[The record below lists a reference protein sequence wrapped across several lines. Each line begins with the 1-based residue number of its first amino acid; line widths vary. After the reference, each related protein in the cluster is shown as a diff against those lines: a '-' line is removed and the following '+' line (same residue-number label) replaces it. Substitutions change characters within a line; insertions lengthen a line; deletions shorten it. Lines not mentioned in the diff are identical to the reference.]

1 MKKQILLTF
10 FLLLL
15 ISLCFSQK
23 IVEDPFLGVWM
34 QVDEANYIEIIKE
47 NGKYFVIEYRAIKHE
62 LFISGDGRS
71 AVFVA
76 FGKGPPGFDIV
87 MLRKNGDKIDRL
99 YFTEEDYDWKPSQ
112 YSYYRKVK
120 K

>member
-1 MKKQILLTF
+1 
-10 FLLLL
+10 
-15 ISLCFSQK
+15 
-23 IVEDPFLGVWM
+23 M
-34 QVDEANYIEIIKE
+34 QLDEANYIEIIKE
-47 NGKYFVIEYRAIKHE
+47 NRRYFVIEFRAIKHE
-62 LFISGDGRS
+62 IFFSGDGSS